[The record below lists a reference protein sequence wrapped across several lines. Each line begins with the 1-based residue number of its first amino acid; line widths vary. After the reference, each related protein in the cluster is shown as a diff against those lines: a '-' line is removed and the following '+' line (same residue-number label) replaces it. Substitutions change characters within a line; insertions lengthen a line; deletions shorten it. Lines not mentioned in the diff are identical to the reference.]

1 VQQVAEQRTSSRLAI
16 REGNRG
22 LPSIRCERGLAGF
35 LAGIL
40 LALDHLLDER
50 FCFFVIGKGECGG
63 TLFQLKSVEKG
74 PVLIVRETIINLLV
88 PKDASPSR
96 LHVDHHLVSSMTHEG
111 KRATASP
118 TDTST
123 SLIQNV

>member
-1 VQQVAEQRTSSRLAI
+1 VQQVAEQRTSSKLAI

-74 PVLIVRETIINLLV
+74 PVLIVRETIINLLI

-96 LHVDHHLVSSMTHEG
+96 RHINQFDPKCVTNQVISKDRCAL
-111 KRATASP
+111 
-118 TDTST
+118 
-123 SLIQNV
+123 